1 MSSSRG
7 GRYRRESTRPV
18 DYNATIIGE
27 NLVASTQDQE
37 FVEETNLHG
46 MHLNTKRDYRNRLN
60 RLIEYWKEKEP
71 GYFDIGVR
79 DLNQEE
85 LNDTSKFYHKNKQ
98 DLVYT
103 GNSCVFRHTMA
114 TINNKQKCC
123 QAPSQETSQ
132 APSKSP
138 SPQDCRRWSF
148 KSRNKNYAGK
158 RSTERTPPPPSPTTK
173 AMRRPTIK

>member
-18 DYNATIIGE
+18 DYNAAIIGE

-46 MHLNTKRDYRNRLN
+46 MHVNTKRDYRNRLN

-103 GNSCVFRHTMA
+103 GLNVQFVLLFLGHTKYKSSENREKEKIHSHVNLRKFDDA
-114 TINNKQKCC
+114 IKWGAE
-123 QAPSQETSQ
+123 QAGEHLPVQG
-132 APSKSP
+132 
-138 SPQDCRRWSF
+138 
-148 KSRNKNYAGK
+148 N
-158 RSTERTPPPPSPTTK
+158 
-173 AMRRPTIK
+173 